1 MPAMYTCECE
11 DGRNL
16 TGTAKWTP
24 GELKQ
29 MNSLQLAQA
38 LTEIK
43 DFSRY
48 YASRFYYPRQNLKK
62 EMESLLEK
70 YETSKSWTIT
80 MGIITGLCTFLWV
93 VMAMIPAFR
102 FSKITLFLAIL
113 TFVSII
119 ILIPMLFWYMSK
131 HEEYGKRYPRAFTKL
146 EQLEE
151 AMEKEIFG
159 KYADYL
165 ITGFL
170 LTPDYHLHEAGLD
183 FMIQAL
189 SSRRAS
195 NLADAAMLCKKK
207 LGRSPI
213 PRVIV
218 ALRAVGSSQRAP
230 KASPAAAAP
239 QTVRKKTITEYE
251 DQEADLESV
260 IQLADYLR
268 IALHGLANKP
278 KAEPSPAQNEFA
290 LTQEEQDFVE
300 DFRTL
305 TEEEQKRVRR
315 IIHSLMTGKI

>member
-43 DFSRY
+43 DFARY
-48 YASRFYYPRQNLKK
+48 YASRFYYPRQNLKA
-62 EMESLLEK
+62 EMEALLDK

-80 MGIITGLCTFLWV
+80 TGIITGLCTLLWITL
-93 VMAMIPAFR
+93 ALIPAFR
-102 FSKITLFLAIL
+102 FSKITLLLAIL
-113 TFVSII
+113 TFISIVA
-119 ILIPMLFWYMSK
+119 LIPMLFWYMAK
-131 HEEYGKRYPRAFTKL
+131 QEEYSKRYPRAFTRL

-165 ITGFL
+165 ITGFIL
-170 LTPDYHLHEAGLD
+170 SPDYHLHEAGLD
-183 FMIQAL
+183 FMIQVL
-189 SSRRAS
+189 SSRRAT

-207 LGRSPI
+207 IGRSPI
-213 PRVIV
+213 PRIIV
-218 ALRAVGSSQRAP
+218 TLRSIGSQQRSEQTIP
-230 KASPAAAAP
+230 EAAAKP
-239 QTVRKKTITEYE
+239 TTKKKTITEYE
-251 DQEADLESV
+251 TQEADLDAV

-268 IALHGLANKP
+268 IALHGLANQSKVQAAP
-278 KAEPSPAQNEFA
+278 NDNDFI
-290 LTQEEQDFVE
+290 LTQEEQDFIANY
-300 DFRTL
+300 RCL